1 MKHTCPTLAAYT
13 ADVEAARN
21 AYAADMAV
29 QNGLCAACQAKPKDG
44 HSRRCWSCRRAKI
57 TEAAK

>member
-1 MKHTCPTLAAYT
+1 MNTYPTLAAYT

-29 QNGLCAACQAKPKDG
+29 QIGLCAVCQTRQRDG
-44 HSRRCWSCRRAKI
+44 RHRRCWTCRHDGI
-57 TEAAK
+57 TEAAA